1 MKPTPARPRPCH
13 ARHTGALLPDFS
25 KVRILHCA
33 AIEPVNH
40 LSLRETLH
48 GQGCSV
54 SASALNRILLRMA
67 RNGWL
72 KSAGRGSP
80 DYSLTPKGCQALNLY
95 RARLKDLVE
104 VLDLERQSPRTRK
117 LNNNGL

>member
-1 MKPTPARPRPCH
+1 MKPTQARPRASR
-13 ARHTGALLPDFS
+13 ARHTGALLLDFS
-25 KVRILHCA
+25 KVRILHNA

-40 LSLRETLH
+40 LSLRKTLH
-48 GQGCSV
+48 GHGCSV
-54 SASALNRILLRMA
+54 SASTLNRILLCMT

-104 VLDLERQSPRTRK
+104 VLDLQRQSPRAHQKT
-117 LNNNGL
+117 